1 MPARTKLPF
10 KDCPS
15 EDVISTVDSR
25 ARGKEIASVSANVLT
40 GEKIA
45 MDTIPSFAKNRKTTQ
60 GVMPRQSVYKTCR
73 NTTTALKSEEIAS
86 IYIDI
91 AT

>member
-10 KDCPS
+10 KDCPF
-15 EDVISTVDSR
+15 EDVSPTEESR
-25 ARGKEIASVSANVLT
+25 ARGKEIASVSANELT

-60 GVMPRQSVYKTCR
+60 GVIPRQRVHKTCR
-73 NTTTALKSEEIAS
+73 NTTAAFERKEIAI
-86 IYIDI
+86 IYLVI

>member
-10 KDCPS
+10 KDCPF
-15 EDVISTVDSR
+15 EDVIPTVDSR
-25 ARGKEIASVSANVLT
+25 ARGKEIESVSANELT

-45 MDTIPSFAKNRKTTQ
+45 MDTIPNLPKNRKTTQ
-60 GVMPRQSVYKTCR
+60 GVITRQCVYKTCR
-73 NTTTALKSEEIAS
+73 NTAATLKREEFAS
-86 IYIDI
+86 IYMDI

>member
-10 KDCPS
+10 KDCPV
-15 EDVISTVDSR
+15 EDVIPTEESR
-25 ARGKEIASVSANVLT
+25 ARGKEIASVSANELT

-45 MDTIPSFAKNRKTTQ
+45 MDTIPSIPKNRKTTQ
-60 GVMPRQSVYKTCR
+60 GVIPRQRVHKTCR
-73 NTTTALKSEEIAS
+73 NTTAALEKEEIAI
-86 IYIDI
+86 IYPDI

>member
-15 EDVISTVDSR
+15 EDVIPTVDSR

-45 MDTIPSFAKNRKTTQ
+45 MDTIPSFEKNRSI
-60 GVMPRQSVYKTCR
+60 PSSFLLF
-73 NTTTALKSEEIAS
+73 NLKNCFCI
-86 IYIDI
+86 
-91 AT
+91 